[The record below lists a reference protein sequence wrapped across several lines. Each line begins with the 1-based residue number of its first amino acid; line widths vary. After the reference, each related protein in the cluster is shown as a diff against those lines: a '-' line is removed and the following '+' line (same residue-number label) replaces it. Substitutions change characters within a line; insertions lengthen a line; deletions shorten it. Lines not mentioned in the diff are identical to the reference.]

1 MSRRRV
7 APSPRRVRRTRDC
20 DSYDQQVMQVYDL
33 FRDRAKT
40 ILVLVCV
47 RMCHWRVGG
56 DRDARAGL
64 KSITGRRRLRLC
76 TVSIRCWSL
85 DDHNRTRFSFG
96 LARDAYGSFF
106 IRRGAGGT
114 QRRRELAI
122 ACNLVVPRAPAPIEF
137 PLEGNVTK
145 NVIWVVLVAGVGN
158 ASKAVTA
165 CLDADGFVSR
175 PHDGRV
181 LDVACW
187 KRDGS

>member
-1 MSRRRV
+1 MYGIHTMLEPGRPTEHDFRLG
-7 APSPRRVRRTRDC
+7 SPATH
-20 DSYDQQVMQVYDL
+20 M
-33 FRDRAKT
+33 
-40 ILVLVCV
+40 
-47 RMCHWRVGG
+47 
-56 DRDARAGL
+56 
-64 KSITGRRRLRLC
+64 GR
-76 TVSIRCWSL
+76 
-85 DDHNRTRFSFG
+85 
-96 LARDAYGSFF
+96 F